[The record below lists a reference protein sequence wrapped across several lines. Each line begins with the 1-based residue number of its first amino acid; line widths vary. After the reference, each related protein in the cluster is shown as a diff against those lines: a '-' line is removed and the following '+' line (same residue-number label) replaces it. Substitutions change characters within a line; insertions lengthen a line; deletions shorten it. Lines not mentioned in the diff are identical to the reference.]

1 MTLASGFAPKNDK
14 DLTIAALIGT
24 LVSAALAIVV
34 LSSALWSARI
44 RPSKLYPSRRPMARK
59 AH

>member
-14 DLTIAALIGT
+14 DSTIAALIGT

-34 LSSALWSARI
+34 LSSAL
-44 RPSKLYPSRRPMARK
+44 LVG
-59 AH
+59 AHPHEQTLSIASTDGP

>member
-14 DLTIAALIGT
+14 DSTIAALIGT

-34 LSSALWSARI
+34 LSSAL
-44 RPSKLYPSRRPMARK
+44 LVG
-59 AH
+59 AHPPEQTLSIASTDGP